1 MIECRHLLTIG
12 IGVSVFHAAAPA
24 RAQSYCDDSK
34 GNLALTAGVAA
45 GAGATASVGSSAL
58 AATLATSRNY
68 NFARG
73 TLLSV
78 GITAGLAGLYAIV
91 DGSSGCRMAE
101 GGIAWSVPITTFVV
115 GAAIPWALWGA
126 SDKSEPT
133 ATAQEQLVTLR
144 WRF

>member
-1 MIECRHLLTIG
+1 MIETRHLLAAA
-12 IGVSVFHAAAPA
+12 IGVSAVQVAPPA
-24 RAQSYCDDSK
+24 RAQNYCDDSK
-34 GNLALTAGVAA
+34 GNVALTAGVAA
-45 GAGATASVGSSAL
+45 GAGAAASLGSSAL

-68 NFARG
+68 NFTRG
-73 TLLSV
+73 TLVSV
-78 GITAGLAGLYAIV
+78 GITAGLAGIYAIV

-126 SDKSEPT
+126 SDKSDPT
-133 ATAQEQLVTLR
+133 ATAQEQLVTLG

>member
-1 MIECRHLLTIG
+1 MIKVRLLLALG
-12 IGVSVFHAAAPA
+12 IGVSTFHVAPQA
-24 RAQSYCDDSK
+24 RAQNHCHDSK
-34 GNLALTAGVAA
+34 GNVALTAGIAT
-45 GAGATASVGSSAL
+45 GAGATASLGSSAL
-58 AATLATSRNY
+58 AATLGTSRNY
-68 NFARG
+68 DFARG

-101 GGIAWSVPITTFVV
+101 GGLVWSVPITTFVV

-126 SDKSEPT
+126 SDKSDPT
-133 ATAQEQLVTLR
+133 ATTQEQLVTLR